1 MWSGLHPTLSLT
13 ERFFD
18 LSTTLPRLATVHSHF
33 PRLNTAAVPHARDEQ
48 KFALS
53 PPEICN
59 RFLAFTTH
67 CDRVVTPLNVEE
79 L

>member
-18 LSTTLPRLATVHSHF
+18 LSTTLPRLATVHSQF
-33 PRLNTAAVPHARDEQ
+33 LGLNTAAVTHVRDEQ
-48 KFALS
+48 KFAVP
-53 PPEICN
+53 PPENCN
-59 RFLAFTTH
+59 RFLAFTAH
-67 CDRVVTPLNVEE
+67 CDRVVTSLNVEE